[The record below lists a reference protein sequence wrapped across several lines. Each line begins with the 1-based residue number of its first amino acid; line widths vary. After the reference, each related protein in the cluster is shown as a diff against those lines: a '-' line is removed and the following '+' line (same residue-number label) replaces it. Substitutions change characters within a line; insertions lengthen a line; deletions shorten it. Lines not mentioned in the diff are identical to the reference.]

1 MSENI
6 NALLPFVEKPGRYI
20 GGEVNSII
28 KNNAEVELRI
38 ALAFPDLYEIGT
50 SNLGLQIL
58 YNILNS
64 ETNIAAERI
73 YAPWTDMEAQLRENS
88 IPLTSLETGTPLSE
102 FDIIGFTLQ
111 HELSYTNL
119 LNMLELGGIPLLAS
133 ERGDNDPII
142 MAGGPSASNPEPMA
156 DFIDI
161 FFIGDGE
168 EGLPD
173 VAEKYMQWKKSGKTD
188 KSRKDLLESLSEV
201 EGVYVPS
208 FFRFNFDAKGKIEA
222 IDPLYPPHKGVN
234 RRILTDLDNAPY
246 PTHFIVPNIRP
257 VHDRAPLEVARGC
270 SRFCR
275 FCQAGYTYLPVRERS
290 AEKVREMG
298 DKAIAA
304 TGFDEVA
311 LLSLSTGD
319 YSCIE
324 TLLPDLTARYSKNH
338 TKLSFPSLRVDTLT
352 QSTLSEMKKGRSNS
366 FTIAPEAGSQRLR
379 DLINKTFTEE
389 QVIETAEEISRA
401 GCQAVKLYFMIG
413 LPTETEE
420 DLDEILRLAEDILKA
435 GRKTGKLRKLT
446 VNISTF
452 VPKPHTPFQWER
464 QLTLEETRGKLKYL
478 KNNIKNRAISLRWQE
493 PVMSILEGVFSRGDR
508 RLGKA
513 ILCAY
518 KKGARFDSWTE
529 KINFTLWQEVFKDE
543 GIIIEDYLGER
554 SKDAILPWAKVN
566 IGVTREFFLKELEK
580 AHEGALTMDCRYKNC
595 SACGVCDHKVV
606 KIENFIGRSL
616 PEAPHRKQDIPKPHS
631 RFRIRYGKS
640 GNKRFLGHI
649 DTMHEIT
656 RMVRRANIPTAYT
669 EGFRPSPKI
678 SFSSPIPLGTESLSE
693 YFDIE
698 IEEIMQADLLM
709 PQLKTVAPA
718 GIDIMEVSP
727 IMINEPSLTKAAREE
742 RYRVRVQEEGI
753 SKEDIVSSIQQ
764 FHSQEKWPILKNTKK
779 GKKELDLK
787 KEILAIAVDK
797 MGEISLSI
805 STKEARRVRAEDAVA
820 NILKLDDNQ
829 KKRLSV
835 LKVETVFD
843 TIGKNI

>member
-1 MSENI
+1 MSEKI
-6 NALLPFVEKPGRYI
+6 HAILPFVEKPGRYI
-20 GGEVNSII
+20 GGEVNAII
-28 KNNAEVELRI
+28 KKGEEVEFRI
-38 ALAFPDLYEIGT
+38 ALAFPDLYEIGI

-58 YNILNS
+58 YKILNG
-64 ETNIAAERI
+64 EPNIAAERV
-73 YAPWTDMEAQLRENS
+73 YAPWTDMEAQLRENK
-88 IPLTSLETGTPLSE
+88 IPLASLETATPLSE

-133 ERGDNDPII
+133 ERGDSDPVI
-142 MAGGPSASNPEPMA
+142 MAGGPSASNPEPMS

-168 EGLPD
+168 EGLLD
-173 VAEKYMQWKKSGKTD
+173 ISERYIQWKKSGKTN
-188 KSRKDLLESLSEV
+188 KNRQDLLESLSEV

-208 FFRFNFDAKGKIEA
+208 FFRFNFDGKGDIET
-222 IDPLYPPHKGVN
+222 IDALYPPHGGVK

-290 AEKVREMG
+290 AEKIREIG
-298 DKAIAA
+298 DEAIAA

-319 YSCIE
+319 YSCLD
-324 TLLPDLTARYSKNH
+324 TLLPDLTNRYTKNH

-352 QSTLSEMKKGRSNS
+352 PSTLSEMKKGRSNS

-379 DLINKTFTEE
+379 DLINKTITEE

-420 DLDEILRLAEDILKA
+420 DLDEILILAENILKA
-435 GRKTGKLRKLT
+435 GRKTGKLRKVT
-446 VNISTF
+446 VNLSTF

-464 QLTLEETRGKLKYL
+464 QISLEETREKLNHL
-478 KNNIKNRAISLRWQE
+478 KKNIKNRAISLKWQE
-493 PVMSILEGVFSRGDR
+493 PVMSILEGVFSRADR

-518 KKGARFDSWTE
+518 KKGARFDGWTE
-529 KINFTLWQEVFKDE
+529 KIDFTLWQEVFKDKE
-543 GIIIEDYLGER
+543 IDIEHYLRER
-554 SKDAILPWAKVN
+554 SKTAALPWEKVN

-580 AHEGALTMDCRYKNC
+580 AHEGAHTMDCRYKNC
-595 SACGVCDHKVV
+595 SACGVCDHKLV

-616 PEAPHRKQDIPKPHS
+616 PVAPTVKQGNSRPHS
-631 RFRIRYGKS
+631 KFRVRYGK
-640 GNKRFLGHI
+640 GENKRFLGHI
-649 DTMHEIT
+649 DTMQEVI
-656 RMVRRANIPTAYT
+656 RMIRRAGVPTAYT
-669 EGFRPSPKI
+669 EGFNPSAKV

-698 IEEIMQADLLM
+698 IEDIMQTDSLM
-709 PQLKTVAPA
+709 SELKATAPA
-718 GIDIMEVSP
+718 GIEIIEVRP
-727 IMINEPSLTKAAREE
+727 IRINEPSLTKAASEE
-742 RYRVRVQEEGI
+742 RYTVRAVEEGI
-753 SKEDIVSSIQQ
+753 SKEYIASSIDQ
-764 FHSQEKWPILKNTKK
+764 FNSEAKWTVTKNTKK

-787 KEILAIAVDK
+787 KEILSISADET
-797 MGEISLSI
+797 GEISLSI
-805 STKEARRVRAEDAVA
+805 STKEARRVRAEDTVA

-835 LKVETVFD
+835 LKVETIFD
-843 TIGKNI
+843 TIGKTI